1 VRGTLDPSEDHVKI
15 KATEVQTL
23 PEMSLPSEKNLRLKI
38 SLTSL
43 MPSQLEGLKEI
54 LTDHRGHT
62 RVLLHLINGKQQETI
77 IALSDQYAV
86 DPSPLFQDRVKN
98 LFQPSVISIE

>member
-23 PEMSLPSEKNLRLKI
+23 PEVCLPSEKNIRLKI
-38 SLTSL
+38 PLASL

-54 LTDHRGHT
+54 LNDHRGQT
-62 RVLLHLINGKQQETI
+62 RVYLHLINGKQQETI

-86 DPSPLFQDRVKN
+86 DSSPLFQERVKN
-98 LFQPSVISIE
+98 LFQPSIIAIE